1 MTRASTAVP
10 GQRAGRS
17 WGSRAWPYI
26 LLGPFIL
33 VFTLFFIAPVVLG
46 AYESLFR
53 EGMISGRVF
62 VGLENYSQVFA
73 DHRFW
78 EGLIRVLVF
87 GAIFTPL
94 TIGVALLLALALDS
108 GAVRGGSTFRLFYF
122 LPYVIPGV
130 VAAVMWGF
138 LYGRTFGPLNEI
150 SRWLGIGSID
160 FLGHGTALFAIG
172 NIALWLFIG
181 YDMIVFYAALR
192 AVPVEL
198 TEAAVLDGASRWQIA
213 RRIKIPLIMP
223 VVSVI
228 VIFSIIGT
236 LQLFTEPQVLR
247 PSAPDVIDRAYVP
260 NMYLYSLASTRQQ
273 FNYLLANAYLM
284 AGVILCLAIA
294 NTAVTRLRR
303 S

>member
-1 MTRASTAVP
+1 MARPQLS
-10 GQRAGRS
+10 S
-17 WGSRAWPYI
+17 LWPYV
-26 LLGPFIL
+26 LLAPFLL
-33 VFTLFFIAPVVLG
+33 VFVLFFVAPVALG

-62 VGLENYSQVFA
+62 VGLENYAQVFS
-73 DHRFW
+73 DDRFW
-78 EGLIRVLVF
+78 EGLRRVLVF

-94 TIGVALLLALALDS
+94 TIGLALVLALALDS
-108 GAVRGGSTFRLFYF
+108 GSVRGGSTFRLFYF

-150 SRWLGIGSID
+150 SRWLGVGSID

-172 NIALWLFIG
+172 NIAIWLFVG

-192 AVPVEL
+192 AVPREL
-198 TEAAVLDGASRWQIA
+198 TEAAVLDGASRWQIG
-213 RRIKIPLIMP
+213 RHIKFPMIMP
-223 VVSVI
+223 VISVI
-228 VIFSIIGT
+228 AIFSIIGT

-260 NMYLYSLASTRQQ
+260 NMYLYSLASTGQQ
-273 FNYLLANAYLM
+273 FNYVSAIAFVL
-284 AGVILCLAIA
+284 AGVILLLAVVY
-294 NTAVTRLRR
+294 TALTRVRR
-303 S
+303 PS